1 MTWAVAAFLL
11 ALQPPPQISSPQ
23 PPAEP
28 PGAQTPEPP
37 KPKVLE
43 NTGKPIALDPA
54 CGTSEIQE
62 FGLTC
67 SEDDPC
73 PVFLELASIEAHGD
87 KLFVS
92 GNLHSESST
101 LWSVL
106 LASDDGGKTWTE
118 PLPRIRT
125 GSLDQIQFPDVET
138 GFISGHLA
146 QALPKDPFFLRSTDG
161 GKTWRR
167 VPLFTDPEIAVIDQ
181 YRFENRTNGM
191 LILDRSRGGEVRA
204 RYQRYETNTSG
215 DVWGLRET
223 SPKPIPLVRTPPR
236 APGEWRLR
244 ADAKTKA
251 YRLERKQDTRYVVV
265 ASFQIN
271 VGGCKPDPPP
281 PPAPEL
287 SPDAP
292 PPTSPQSANPKPE

>member
-1 MTWAVAAFLL
+1 MTWAVAAFLV
-11 ALQPPPQISSPQ
+11 ALQPPAEIPSPQ
-23 PPAEP
+23 PP
-28 PGAQTPEPP
+28 PEPP
-37 KPKVLE
+37 KPKILE
-43 NTGKPIALDPA
+43 NTGKPITLDPA

-62 FGLTC
+62 FGLAC

-73 PVFLELASIEAHGD
+73 PVFLELASVDAQGT

-92 GNLHSESST
+92 GNLHTESST

-106 LASDDGGKTWTE
+106 LASEDGGKTWTE

-146 QALPKDPFFLRSTDG
+146 QAIPRDPFFLRSTDG

-167 VPLFTDPEIAVIDQ
+167 VPLFADPEVAVIDQ
-181 YRFENRTNGM
+181 YRFENRVNGM

-223 SPKPIPLVRTPPR
+223 SPKPIPLVKTPPR
-236 APGEWRLR
+236 AAGDWRLR

-251 YRLERKQDTRYVVV
+251 YRLERKQETRYVVV

-271 VGGCKPDPPP
+271 VGSCKPDPPP
-281 PPAPEL
+281 PPPPQPEP
-287 SPDAP
+287 SPEAP
-292 PPTSPQSANPKPE
+292 PQTTPQTPNPKPE